1 MHVITAQETKIRTTE
16 RTIKTGGTVIRHVSG
31 FTASAAKKTRNAVK
45 NFDVQFN
52 GRHDEDDGNNN
63 TSEEKMPEL
72 QNVLAEESRALYST
86 MSRRQK
92 KRYNKMYQKE
102 LSKKQW
108 SSNIIKRNRDFRGR
122 KTEKEN
128 ILTANSKEIASKF
141 VSATANTMANKTVQT
156 AAGTAVKSAGTAV
169 KSAGTAVR
177 TTAGT
182 LSGTATFGVTAA
194 VTAAV
199 DTAKNA
205 AQAAVKVSEKMQQQ
219 TAQIQAEQTQQAKHE
234 TVAAA
239 SDYSVSRTGENNN
252 LIMLLMAAVICLT
265 VILTSLTVTM
275 QAAVDASGG
284 QGDNNGTV
292 CTQIVEA
299 AQNELNDADK
309 TVGGYRYKNW
319 YGMDANWCAMFVS
332 YCADKCGFIEKG
344 IMPKTASVA
353 ASKQWYI
360 NNNLYHDA
368 ASGYVP
374 KAGDIII
381 FGNGMSHTG
390 IVTGYNPETKKLT
403 TIEGNSGRS
412 STTPYHKGSHV
423 KEHTYSITYSKIA
436 GYGTPQYPQDDT
448 AADAAGQE
456 NN

>member
-1 MHVITAQETKIRTTE
+1 MRVITAQESKIRTTE

-31 FTASAAKKTRNAVK
+31 FTASAAKKTGNAVK

-52 GRHDEDDGNNN
+52 GGYDEENRNNN
-63 TSEEKMPEL
+63 ASEEKMPEL
-72 QNVLAEESRALYST
+72 QSVLAEESRALYGT
-86 MSRRQK
+86 LSRRQK
-92 KRYNKMYQKE
+92 KRYNRLYQKE

-108 SSNIIKRNRDFRGR
+108 SSDIIKRNRNLRGN

-128 ILTANSKEIASKF
+128 ILTVKSK
-141 VSATANTMANKTVQT
+141 TMVNKNVQT
-156 AAGTAVKSAGTAV
+156 AAGTAA

-177 TTAGT
+177 TTSGALT
-182 LSGTATFGVTAA
+182 GTATFGVTAA

-205 AQAAVKVSEKMQQQ
+205 AQAAVKISQKMQQQ
-219 TAQIQAEQTQQAKHE
+219 TAQTQAEQTQQAKHE
-234 TVAAA
+234 TAAA
-239 SDYSVSRTGENNN
+239 VSDYSVSQAGENNN
-252 LIMLLMAAVICLT
+252 LILILVAAIICIT
-265 VILTSLTVTM
+265 VMLTSLTVIM

>member
-1 MHVITAQETKIRTTE
+1 MRVITAQESKIRTTE

-31 FTASAAKKTRNAVK
+31 FTASAAKKTGNAVK

-52 GRHDEDDGNNN
+52 GGYDEENRNNN
-63 TSEEKMPEL
+63 ASEEKMPEL
-72 QNVLAEESRALYST
+72 QSVLAEESRALYGT
-86 MSRRQK
+86 LSRRQK

-108 SSNIIKRNRDFRGR
+108 SSDIIKRNRNLRGN

-128 ILTANSKEIASKF
+128 ILTVKSK
-141 VSATANTMANKTVQT
+141 TMVNKNVQT
-156 AAGTAVKSAGTAV
+156 AAGTAA

-177 TTAGT
+177 TTSGALT
-182 LSGTATFGVTAA
+182 GTATFGVTAA

-199 DTAKNA
+199 DAAKNA
-205 AQAAVKVSEKMQQQ
+205 AQAAVKVSQKMQQQ
-219 TAQIQAEQTQQAKHE
+219 TVQTQQAKHE
-234 TVAAA
+234 TAAA
-239 SDYSVSRTGENNN
+239 VSDYSVSQAGENNN
-252 LIMLLMAAVICLT
+252 LIMLLVAAIICIT
-265 VILTSLTVTM
+265 VMLTSLTVTM

>member
-1 MHVITAQETKIRTTE
+1 MRVITAQESKIRTTE
-16 RTIKTGGTVIRHVSG
+16 RAIKTGGTVIRHVSG
-31 FTASAAKKTRNAVK
+31 FTASAAKKTGNAVK

-52 GRHDEDDGNNN
+52 GGYDEDNGNNN
-63 TSEEKMPEL
+63 ASEEKMPEL
-72 QNVLAEESRALYST
+72 QSVLAEESRALYGT
-86 MSRRQK
+86 LSRRQK
-92 KRYNKMYQKE
+92 KRYNRLYQKE

-108 SSNIIKRNRDFRGR
+108 SSDIIKRNRNLRGN

-128 ILTANSKEIASKF
+128 ILTVKSK
-141 VSATANTMANKTVQT
+141 TMVNKNVQT
-156 AAGTAVKSAGTAV
+156 AAGTAA

-177 TTAGT
+177 TTSGALT
-182 LSGTATFGVTAA
+182 GTATFG

-205 AQAAVKVSEKMQQQ
+205 AQAAVKVSQKMQQQ
-219 TAQIQAEQTQQAKHE
+219 TAQTQAEQTQQAKHE
-234 TVAAA
+234 TAAA
-239 SDYSVSRTGENNN
+239 VSDYSVSQAGENNN
-252 LIMLLMAAVICLT
+252 LIMLLMAAIICIT
-265 VILTSLTVTM
+265 VMLTSLTVTM

-448 AADAAGQE
+448 AADGTGK
-456 NN
+456 

>member
-1 MHVITAQETKIRTTE
+1 MRVITAQESKIRTTE
-16 RTIKTGGTVIRHVSG
+16 RAIKTGGTVIRHVSG
-31 FTASAAKKTRNAVK
+31 FTASAAKKTGNAVK

-52 GRHDEDDGNNN
+52 GGYDEENRNNN
-63 TSEEKMPEL
+63 ASEEKMPEL
-72 QNVLAEESRALYST
+72 QSVLAEESRALYGT
-86 MSRRQK
+86 LSRRQK
-92 KRYNKMYQKE
+92 KRYNRLYQKE

-108 SSNIIKRNRDFRGR
+108 SSDIIKRNRNLRGN

-128 ILTANSKEIASKF
+128 ILTVKSK
-141 VSATANTMANKTVQT
+141 TMVNKNVQT
-156 AAGTAVKSAGTAV
+156 AAGTAA

-177 TTAGT
+177 TTSGALT
-182 LSGTATFGVTAA
+182 GTATFGVTAA

-205 AQAAVKVSEKMQQQ
+205 AQAAVKVSQKMQQQ
-219 TAQIQAEQTQQAKHE
+219 TAQTQAEQTQQAKHE
-234 TVAAA
+234 TAAA
-239 SDYSVSRTGENNN
+239 VSDYSVSQAGENNN
-252 LIMLLMAAVICLT
+252 LIMLLMAAIICIT
-265 VILTSLTVTM
+265 VMLTSLTVIM

>member
-1 MHVITAQETKIRTTE
+1 MRVITAQESKIRTTE

-31 FTASAAKKTRNAVK
+31 FTASAAKKTGNAVK

-52 GRHDEDDGNNN
+52 GGYD
-63 TSEEKMPEL
+63 EEKMPEL
-72 QNVLAEESRALYST
+72 QSVLAEESRALYGT
-86 MSRRQK
+86 LSRRQK

-108 SSNIIKRNRDFRGR
+108 SSDIIKRNRNLRGN

-128 ILTANSKEIASKF
+128 ILTVKSK
-141 VSATANTMANKTVQT
+141 TMVNKNVQT
-156 AAGTAVKSAGTAV
+156 AAGTAA

-177 TTAGT
+177 TTSGALT
-182 LSGTATFGVTAA
+182 GTATFGVTAA

-205 AQAAVKVSEKMQQQ
+205 AQAAVKVSQKMQQQ
-219 TAQIQAEQTQQAKHE
+219 TAQTQAEQTQQAKHE
-234 TVAAA
+234 TAAA
-239 SDYSVSRTGENNN
+239 VSDYSVSQAGENNN
-252 LIMLLMAAVICLT
+252 LIMLLMAAIICIT
-265 VILTSLTVTM
+265 VMLTSLTVTM
-275 QAAVDASGG
+275 QAVVDASGG

>member
-1 MHVITAQETKIRTTE
+1 MRVITAQESKIRTTE

-31 FTASAAKKTRNAVK
+31 FTASAAKKTGNAVK

-52 GRHDEDDGNNN
+52 GGYDEENRNNN
-63 TSEEKMPEL
+63 ASEEKMPEL
-72 QNVLAEESRALYST
+72 QSVLAEESRALYGT
-86 MSRRQK
+86 LSRRQK

-108 SSNIIKRNRDFRGR
+108 SSDIIKRNRNLRGN

-128 ILTANSKEIASKF
+128 ILTVKSK
-141 VSATANTMANKTVQT
+141 TMVNKNVQT
-156 AAGTAVKSAGTAV
+156 AAGTAA

-177 TTAGT
+177 TTSGALT
-182 LSGTATFGVTAA
+182 GTATFG

-205 AQAAVKVSEKMQQQ
+205 AQAAVKVSQKMQQQ
-219 TAQIQAEQTQQAKHE
+219 TAQTQAEQTQQAKHE
-234 TVAAA
+234 TAAA
-239 SDYSVSRTGENNN
+239 VSDYSVSQAGENNN
-252 LIMLLMAAVICLT
+252 LIMLLMAAIICIT
-265 VILTSLTVTM
+265 VMLTSLTVIM

-412 STTPYHKGSHV
+412 STTHYHKGSHV

>member
-1 MHVITAQETKIRTTE
+1 MRVITAQESKIRTTE

-31 FTASAAKKTRNAVK
+31 FTASAAKKTGNAVK

-52 GRHDEDDGNNN
+52 GGYDEENRNNN
-63 TSEEKMPEL
+63 ASEEKMPEL
-72 QNVLAEESRALYST
+72 QSVLAEESRALYGT
-86 MSRRQK
+86 LSRRQK

-108 SSNIIKRNRDFRGR
+108 SSDIIKRNRNLRGN

-128 ILTANSKEIASKF
+128 ILTVNSKSM
-141 VSATANTMANKTVQT
+141 VNKNVQT
-156 AAGTAVKSAGTAV
+156 AAGTAA

-177 TTAGT
+177 TTSGALT
-182 LSGTATFGVTAA
+182 GTATFGVTAA
-194 VTAAV
+194 VDA
-199 DTAKNA
+199 AKNA
-205 AQAAVKVSEKMQQQ
+205 AQAAVKVSQKMQQQ
-219 TAQIQAEQTQQAKHE
+219 TVQTQAEQTQQAKHE
-234 TVAAA
+234 TAAA
-239 SDYSVSRTGENNN
+239 VSDYSVSQAGENNN
-252 LIMLLMAAVICLT
+252 LIMLLMAAIICIT
-265 VILTSLTVTM
+265 VMLTSLTVIM

-448 AADAAGQE
+448 DAAGQE

>member
-1 MHVITAQETKIRTTE
+1 MRVITAQESKIRTTE

-31 FTASAAKKTRNAVK
+31 FTASAAKKTGNAVK

-52 GRHDEDDGNNN
+52 GGYDEENRNNN
-63 TSEEKMPEL
+63 ASEEKMPEL
-72 QNVLAEESRALYST
+72 QSVLAEESRALYST
-86 MSRRQK
+86 LSRRQK

-108 SSNIIKRNRDFRGR
+108 SSDIIKRNRNLRGN

-128 ILTANSKEIASKF
+128 IWTVKSK
-141 VSATANTMANKTVQT
+141 TMVNKNVQT
-156 AAGTAVKSAGTAV
+156 AAGTAA

-177 TTAGT
+177 TTSGALT
-182 LSGTATFGVTAA
+182 GTATFGVTAA

-205 AQAAVKVSEKMQQQ
+205 AQAAVKVSQKMQQQ
-219 TAQIQAEQTQQAKHE
+219 TAQTQAEQTQQAKHE
-234 TVAAA
+234 TAAA
-239 SDYSVSRTGENNN
+239 VSDYSVSQAGENNN
-252 LIMLLMAAVICLT
+252 LIMLLMAAIICIT
-265 VILTSLTVTM
+265 VMLTSLTVIM
-275 QAAVDASGG
+275 QVAVDASGG

>member
-1 MHVITAQETKIRTTE
+1 MRVITAQESKIRTTE

-52 GRHDEDDGNNN
+52 GGYDEENRNNN
-63 TSEEKMPEL
+63 ASEEKMPEL
-72 QNVLAEESRALYST
+72 QSVLAEESRALYGT
-86 MSRRQK
+86 LSRRQK

-108 SSNIIKRNRDFRGR
+108 SSDIIKRNRNLRGN

-128 ILTANSKEIASKF
+128 ILTVKSK
-141 VSATANTMANKTVQT
+141 TMVNKNVQT
-156 AAGTAVKSAGTAV
+156 AAGTAA

-177 TTAGT
+177 TTSGALT
-182 LSGTATFGVTAA
+182 GTATFGVTAA

-205 AQAAVKVSEKMQQQ
+205 AQAAVKVSQKMQQQ
-219 TAQIQAEQTQQAKHE
+219 TAQTQAEQTQQAKHE
-234 TVAAA
+234 TAAA
-239 SDYSVSRTGENNN
+239 VSDYSVSQAGENNN
-252 LIMLLMAAVICLT
+252 LIMLLMAAIICIT
-265 VILTSLTVTM
+265 VMLTSLTVIM

>member
-1 MHVITAQETKIRTTE
+1 MRVITAQESKIRTTE

-31 FTASAAKKTRNAVK
+31 FTASAAKKTGNAVK

-52 GRHDEDDGNNN
+52 GGYDEENRNNN
-63 TSEEKMPEL
+63 ASEEKMPEL
-72 QNVLAEESRALYST
+72 QSVLAEESRALYGT
-86 MSRRQK
+86 LSRRQK

-108 SSNIIKRNRDFRGR
+108 SSDIIKRNRNLRGN

-128 ILTANSKEIASKF
+128 ILTVKSK
-141 VSATANTMANKTVQT
+141 TMENKNVQT
-156 AAGTAVKSAGTAV
+156 AAGTAA

-177 TTAGT
+177 TTSGALT
-182 LSGTATFGVTAA
+182 GTATFGVTAA

-205 AQAAVKVSEKMQQQ
+205 AQAAVKVSQKMQQQ
-219 TAQIQAEQTQQAKHE
+219 TVQTQAEQTQQAKHE
-234 TVAAA
+234 TAAA
-239 SDYSVSRTGENNN
+239 VSDYSVSQAGENNN
-252 LIMLLMAAVICLT
+252 LIMLLMAAIICIT
-265 VILTSLTVTM
+265 VMLTSLTVTM

-423 KEHTYSITYSKIA
+423 KEHTYSITYSKIV

>member
-1 MHVITAQETKIRTTE
+1 MRVITAQESKIRTTE

-31 FTASAAKKTRNAVK
+31 FTASAAKKTGNAVK

-52 GRHDEDDGNNN
+52 GGYDEENRNNN
-63 TSEEKMPEL
+63 ASEEKMPEL
-72 QNVLAEESRALYST
+72 QSVLAEESRALYGT
-86 MSRRQK
+86 LSRRQK

-108 SSNIIKRNRDFRGR
+108 SSDIIKRNRNLRGN

-128 ILTANSKEIASKF
+128 ILTVKSK
-141 VSATANTMANKTVQT
+141 TMVNKNVQT
-156 AAGTAVKSAGTAV
+156 AAGTAA

-177 TTAGT
+177 TTSGALT
-182 LSGTATFGVTAA
+182 GTATFGVTAA

-205 AQAAVKVSEKMQQQ
+205 AQAAVMVSQKMQQQ
-219 TAQIQAEQTQQAKHE
+219 TAETQAEQTQQANHE
-234 TVAAA
+234 TAAA
-239 SDYSVSRTGENNN
+239 VSDYSVSQAGENNN
-252 LIMLLMAAVICLT
+252 LIMLLMAAIICIT
-265 VILTSLTVTM
+265 VMLTSLTVIM

>member
-1 MHVITAQETKIRTTE
+1 MRVITAQESKIRTTE

-31 FTASAAKKTRNAVK
+31 FTASAAKKTGNAVK

-52 GRHDEDDGNNN
+52 GGYDEENRNNN
-63 TSEEKMPEL
+63 ASEEKMPEL
-72 QNVLAEESRALYST
+72 QSVLAEESRALYGT
-86 MSRRQK
+86 LSRRQK

-108 SSNIIKRNRDFRGR
+108 SSDIIKRNRNLRGN

-128 ILTANSKEIASKF
+128 ILTVKSK
-141 VSATANTMANKTVQT
+141 TMVNKNVQT
-156 AAGTAVKSAGTAV
+156 AAGTAA

-177 TTAGT
+177 TTSGALT
-182 LSGTATFGVTAA
+182 GTATFGVTAA

-205 AQAAVKVSEKMQQQ
+205 AQAAVKVSQKMQQQ
-219 TAQIQAEQTQQAKHE
+219 TVQTQAEQTQQAKHE
-234 TVAAA
+234 TAAA
-239 SDYSVSRTGENNN
+239 VSDYSVSQAGENNN
-252 LIMLLMAAVICLT
+252 LIMLLVAAIICIT
-265 VILTSLTVTM
+265 VMLTSLTVTM
-275 QAAVDASGG
+275 QAAVDVSGG

>member
-31 FTASAAKKTRNAVK
+31 FTASAAKKTGNAVK

-52 GRHDEDDGNNN
+52 GGYDEENRNNN
-63 TSEEKMPEL
+63 ASEEKMPEL
-72 QNVLAEESRALYST
+72 QSVLAEESRALYGT
-86 MSRRQK
+86 LSRRQK

-108 SSNIIKRNRDFRGR
+108 SSDIIKRNRNLRGN

-128 ILTANSKEIASKF
+128 ILPVKSK
-141 VSATANTMANKTVQT
+141 TMVNKNVQT
-156 AAGTAVKSAGTAV
+156 AAGTAA

-177 TTAGT
+177 TTSGALT
-182 LSGTATFGVTAA
+182 GTATFGVTAA

-205 AQAAVKVSEKMQQQ
+205 AQAAVKVSQKMQQQ
-219 TAQIQAEQTQQAKHE
+219 TAQTQAEQTQQAKHE
-234 TVAAA
+234 TAAA
-239 SDYSVSRTGENNN
+239 VSDYSVSQAGENNN
-252 LIMLLMAAVICLT
+252 LIMLLMAAIICIT
-265 VILTSLTVTM
+265 VMLTSLTVIM

>member
-1 MHVITAQETKIRTTE
+1 MRVITAQESKIRTTE

-31 FTASAAKKTRNAVK
+31 FTASAAKKTGNAVK

-52 GRHDEDDGNNN
+52 GGYDEENRNNN
-63 TSEEKMPEL
+63 ASEEKMPEL
-72 QNVLAEESRALYST
+72 QSVLAEESRALYGT
-86 MSRRQK
+86 LSRRQK

-108 SSNIIKRNRDFRGR
+108 SSDIIKRNRNLRGN

-128 ILTANSKEIASKF
+128 ILTVKSK
-141 VSATANTMANKTVQT
+141 TMVNKNVQT
-156 AAGTAVKSAGTAV
+156 AAGTAA

-177 TTAGT
+177 TTSGALT
-182 LSGTATFGVTAA
+182 GTATFGVTAA

-205 AQAAVKVSEKMQQQ
+205 AQAAVKVSQKMQQQ
-219 TAQIQAEQTQQAKHE
+219 TAQTQAEQTQQAKHE
-234 TVAAA
+234 TAAA
-239 SDYSVSRTGENNN
+239 VSDYSVSQAGENNN
-252 LIMLLMAAVICLT
+252 LIMLLMAAIICIT
-265 VILTSLTVTM
+265 VMLTSLTVIM

-360 NNNLYHDA
+360 DNNLYHDA

>member
-1 MHVITAQETKIRTTE
+1 MRVITAQESKIRTTE

-31 FTASAAKKTRNAVK
+31 FTASAAKKTGNAVK

-52 GRHDEDDGNNN
+52 GGYDEENRNNN
-63 TSEEKMPEL
+63 ASEEKMPEL
-72 QNVLAEESRALYST
+72 QSVLAEESRALYGT
-86 MSRRQK
+86 LSRRQK
-92 KRYNKMYQKE
+92 KRYNRLYQKE

-108 SSNIIKRNRDFRGR
+108 SSDIIKRNRNLRGN

-128 ILTANSKEIASKF
+128 ILTVKSK
-141 VSATANTMANKTVQT
+141 TMVNKNVQT
-156 AAGTAVKSAGTAV
+156 AAGTAA

-177 TTAGT
+177 TTSGALT
-182 LSGTATFGVTAA
+182 GTATFGVTAA

-205 AQAAVKVSEKMQQQ
+205 AQAAVKVSQKMQQQ
-219 TAQIQAEQTQQAKHE
+219 TAQTQAEQTQQAKHE
-234 TVAAA
+234 TAAA
-239 SDYSVSRTGENNN
+239 VSDYSVSQAGENNN
-252 LIMLLMAAVICLT
+252 SIMLLVAAIICIT
-265 VILTSLTVTM
+265 VMLTSLTVTM

-448 AADAAGQE
+448 AYR
-456 NN
+456 NPVRWIF

>member
-1 MHVITAQETKIRTTE
+1 MRVITAQESKIRTTE

-31 FTASAAKKTRNAVK
+31 FTASAAKKTGNAVK

-52 GRHDEDDGNNN
+52 GGYDEENRNNN
-63 TSEEKMPEL
+63 ASEEKMPEL
-72 QNVLAEESRALYST
+72 QSVLAEESRALYGT
-86 MSRRQK
+86 LSRRQK
-92 KRYNKMYQKE
+92 KRYNRLYQKE

-108 SSNIIKRNRDFRGR
+108 SSDIIKRNRNLRGN

-128 ILTANSKEIASKF
+128 ILTVKSK
-141 VSATANTMANKTVQT
+141 TMVNKNVQT
-156 AAGTAVKSAGTAV
+156 AAGTAA

-177 TTAGT
+177 TTSGALT
-182 LSGTATFGVTAA
+182 GTATFGVTAA

-205 AQAAVKVSEKMQQQ
+205 AQAAVKVSQKMQQQ
-219 TAQIQAEQTQQAKHE
+219 TAQTQAEQTQQAKHE
-234 TVAAA
+234 TAAA
-239 SDYSVSRTGENNN
+239 VSDYSVSQAGENNN
-252 LIMLLMAAVICLT
+252 LIMLLMAAIICIT
-265 VILTSLTVTM
+265 VMLTSLTVTM
-275 QAAVDASGG
+275 QAVVDASGG

-448 AADAAGQE
+448 ADTAAGQE

>member
-1 MHVITAQETKIRTTE
+1 MRVITAQESKIRTTE

-31 FTASAAKKTRNAVK
+31 FTASAAKKTGNAVK

-52 GRHDEDDGNNN
+52 GGYDEENRNNN
-63 TSEEKMPEL
+63 ASEEKMPEL
-72 QNVLAEESRALYST
+72 QSVLAEESRALYGT
-86 MSRRQK
+86 LSRRQK

-108 SSNIIKRNRDFRGR
+108 SSDIIKRNRNLRGN

-128 ILTANSKEIASKF
+128 ILTVKSK
-141 VSATANTMANKTVQT
+141 TMVNKNVQT
-156 AAGTAVKSAGTAV
+156 AAGTAA

-177 TTAGT
+177 TTSGALT
-182 LSGTATFGVTAA
+182 GTATFGVTAA

-205 AQAAVKVSEKMQQQ
+205 AQAAVKVSQKMQQQ
-219 TAQIQAEQTQQAKHE
+219 TAQTQAE
-234 TVAAA
+234 
-239 SDYSVSRTGENNN
+239 
-252 LIMLLMAAVICLT
+252 
-265 VILTSLTVTM
+265 
-275 QAAVDASGG
+275 
-284 QGDNNGTV
+284 
-292 CTQIVEA
+292 
-299 AQNELNDADK
+299 QNELNDADK

>member
-1 MHVITAQETKIRTTE
+1 MRVITAQESKIRTTE

-31 FTASAAKKTRNAVK
+31 FTASAAKKTGNAVK

-52 GRHDEDDGNNN
+52 GGYDEENRNNN
-63 TSEEKMPEL
+63 ASEEKMPEL
-72 QNVLAEESRALYST
+72 QSVLAEESRALYGT
-86 MSRRQK
+86 LSRRQK

-108 SSNIIKRNRDFRGR
+108 SSDIIKRNRNLRGN
-122 KTEKEN
+122 KTEKV
-128 ILTANSKEIASKF
+128 LTVKSK
-141 VSATANTMANKTVQT
+141 TMVNKNVQT
-156 AAGTAVKSAGTAV
+156 AAGTAA

-177 TTAGT
+177 TTSGALT
-182 LSGTATFGVTAA
+182 GTATFGVTAA

-205 AQAAVKVSEKMQQQ
+205 AQAAVKVSQKMQQQ
-219 TAQIQAEQTQQAKHE
+219 TAQTQAEQTQQAKHE
-234 TVAAA
+234 TAAA
-239 SDYSVSRTGENNN
+239 VSDYSVSQAGENNN
-252 LIMLLMAAVICLT
+252 LIMLLMAAIICIT
-265 VILTSLTVTM
+265 VMLTSLTVIM

>member
-1 MHVITAQETKIRTTE
+1 MRVITAQESKIRTTE

-31 FTASAAKKTRNAVK
+31 FTASAAKKTGNAVK

-52 GRHDEDDGNNN
+52 GGYDEENRNNN
-63 TSEEKMPEL
+63 ASEEKMPEL
-72 QNVLAEESRALYST
+72 QSVLAEESRALYGT
-86 MSRRQK
+86 LSRRQK

-108 SSNIIKRNRDFRGR
+108 SSDIIKRNRNLRGN

-128 ILTANSKEIASKF
+128 ILTVKSK
-141 VSATANTMANKTVQT
+141 TMVNKNVQT
-156 AAGTAVKSAGTAV
+156 AAGTAA

-177 TTAGT
+177 TTSGALT
-182 LSGTATFGVTAA
+182 GTATFGVTAA

-205 AQAAVKVSEKMQQQ
+205 AQAAVKVSQKMQQQ
-219 TAQIQAEQTQQAKHE
+219 TAQTQAEQTQQAKHE
-234 TVAAA
+234 TAAA
-239 SDYSVSRTGENNN
+239 VSDYSVSQAGENNN
-252 LIMLLMAAVICLT
+252 LIMLLMAAIICIT
-265 VILTSLTVTM
+265 DMLTSLTVIM

-448 AADAAGQE
+448 AADAAGQD

>member
-1 MHVITAQETKIRTTE
+1 MRVITAQESKIRTTE

-31 FTASAAKKTRNAVK
+31 FTASAAKKTGNAVK

-52 GRHDEDDGNNN
+52 GGYDEENRNNN
-63 TSEEKMPEL
+63 ASEEKMPEL
-72 QNVLAEESRALYST
+72 QSVLAEESRALYGT
-86 MSRRQK
+86 LSRRQK

-108 SSNIIKRNRDFRGR
+108 SSDIIKRNRNLRGN

-128 ILTANSKEIASKF
+128 ILTVKSK
-141 VSATANTMANKTVQT
+141 TMVNKTVQT
-156 AAGTAVKSAGTAV
+156 AAGTAA

-177 TTAGT
+177 TTSGALT
-182 LSGTATFGVTAA
+182 GTATFGVTAA

-205 AQAAVKVSEKMQQQ
+205 AQAAVKVSQKMQQQ
-219 TAQIQAEQTQQAKHE
+219 TAQTQAKQTQQAKHE
-234 TVAAA
+234 TAAA
-239 SDYSVSRTGENNN
+239 VSDYSVSQAGENNN

-265 VILTSLTVTM
+265 VILTSLIVTM

-299 AQNELNDADK
+299 AQNELSDADK

-448 AADAAGQE
+448 AAGAAGQE

>member
-52 GRHDEDDGNNN
+52 GGYDEENRNNN
-63 TSEEKMPEL
+63 ASEEKMPEL
-72 QNVLAEESRALYST
+72 QSVLAEESRALYGT
-86 MSRRQK
+86 LSRRQK
-92 KRYNKMYQKE
+92 KRYNRLYQKE

-108 SSNIIKRNRDFRGR
+108 SSDIIKRNRNLRGN

-128 ILTANSKEIASKF
+128 IWTVKSK
-141 VSATANTMANKTVQT
+141 TMVNKNVQT
-156 AAGTAVKSAGTAV
+156 AAGTAA

-177 TTAGT
+177 TTSGALT
-182 LSGTATFGVTAA
+182 GTATFGVTAA

-205 AQAAVKVSEKMQQQ
+205 AQAAVKVSQKMQQQ
-219 TAQIQAEQTQQAKHE
+219 TAQTQAEQTQQAKHE
-234 TVAAA
+234 TAAA
-239 SDYSVSRTGENNN
+239 VSDYSVSQAGENNN
-252 LIMLLMAAVICLT
+252 LIMLLMAAIICIT
-265 VILTSLTVTM
+265 VMLTSLTVTM
-275 QAAVDASGG
+275 QAVVDASGG

-448 AADAAGQE
+448 AAGPAGQE

>member
-1 MHVITAQETKIRTTE
+1 MRVITAQESKIRTTE

-31 FTASAAKKTRNAVK
+31 FTASAAKKTGNAVK

-52 GRHDEDDGNNN
+52 GGYDEENRNNN
-63 TSEEKMPEL
+63 ASEEKMPEL
-72 QNVLAEESRALYST
+72 QSVLAEESRALYGT
-86 MSRRQK
+86 LSRRQK

-108 SSNIIKRNRDFRGR
+108 SSDIIKRNRNLRGN

-128 ILTANSKEIASKF
+128 ILTVKSK
-141 VSATANTMANKTVQT
+141 TMVNKNVQT
-156 AAGTAVKSAGTAV
+156 AAGTAA

-177 TTAGT
+177 TTSGAST
-182 LSGTATFGVTAA
+182 GTATFGVTAA

-205 AQAAVKVSEKMQQQ
+205 AQAAVKVSQKMQQQ
-219 TAQIQAEQTQQAKHE
+219 TAQTQAEQTQQAKHE
-234 TVAAA
+234 TAAA
-239 SDYSVSRTGENNN
+239 VSDYSVSQAGENNN
-252 LIMLLMAAVICLT
+252 LIMLLMAAIICIT
-265 VILTSLTVTM
+265 VMLTSLTVIM

>member
-1 MHVITAQETKIRTTE
+1 MRVITAQESKIRTTE

-31 FTASAAKKTRNAVK
+31 FTASAAKKTGNAVK

-52 GRHDEDDGNNN
+52 GGYDEENRNNN
-63 TSEEKMPEL
+63 ASEEKMPEL
-72 QNVLAEESRALYST
+72 QSVLAEESRALYGT
-86 MSRRQK
+86 LSRRQK

-108 SSNIIKRNRDFRGR
+108 SSDIIKRNRNLRGN

-128 ILTANSKEIASKF
+128 ILTVNSK
-141 VSATANTMANKTVQT
+141 TMVNKNVQT
-156 AAGTAVKSAGTAV
+156 AAGTAA

-177 TTAGT
+177 TTSGALT
-182 LSGTATFGVTAA
+182 GTATFG

-205 AQAAVKVSEKMQQQ
+205 AQAAVKVSQKMQQQ
-219 TAQIQAEQTQQAKHE
+219 TAQTQAEQTQQAKHE
-234 TVAAA
+234 TAAA
-239 SDYSVSRTGENNN
+239 VSDYSVSQAGENNN
-252 LIMLLMAAVICLT
+252 LIMLLMAAIICIT
-265 VILTSLTVTM
+265 VMLTSLTVTM

>member
-1 MHVITAQETKIRTTE
+1 MRVITAQESKIRTTE

-31 FTASAAKKTRNAVK
+31 FTASAAKKTGNAVK

-52 GRHDEDDGNNN
+52 GGYDEENRNNN
-63 TSEEKMPEL
+63 ASEEKMPEL
-72 QNVLAEESRALYST
+72 QSVLAEESRALYGT
-86 MSRRQK
+86 LSRRQK

-108 SSNIIKRNRDFRGR
+108 SSDIIKRNRNLRGN

-128 ILTANSKEIASKF
+128 ILTVKSK
-141 VSATANTMANKTVQT
+141 TMVNKNVQT
-156 AAGTAVKSAGTAV
+156 AAVTAA

-177 TTAGT
+177 TTSGALT
-182 LSGTATFGVTAA
+182 GTATFGVTAA

-205 AQAAVKVSEKMQQQ
+205 AQAAVKVSQKMQQQ
-219 TAQIQAEQTQQAKHE
+219 TAQTQAEQTQQAKHE
-234 TVAAA
+234 TAAA
-239 SDYSVSRTGENNN
+239 VSDYSVSQAGENNN
-252 LIMLLMAAVICLT
+252 LIMLLMAAIICIT
-265 VILTSLTVTM
+265 VMLTSLTVIM

>member
-1 MHVITAQETKIRTTE
+1 MRVITAQESKIRTTE

-31 FTASAAKKTRNAVK
+31 FTASAAKKTGNAVK

-52 GRHDEDDGNNN
+52 GGYDEENRNNN
-63 TSEEKMPEL
+63 ASEEKMPEL
-72 QNVLAEESRALYST
+72 QSVLAEESRALYGT
-86 MSRRQK
+86 LSRRQK
-92 KRYNKMYQKE
+92 KRYNRLYQKE

-108 SSNIIKRNRDFRGR
+108 SSDIIKRNRNLRGN

-128 ILTANSKEIASKF
+128 IWTVKSK
-141 VSATANTMANKTVQT
+141 TMVNKNVQT
-156 AAGTAVKSAGTAV
+156 AAGTAA

-177 TTAGT
+177 TTSGALT
-182 LSGTATFGVTAA
+182 GTATFGVTAA

-205 AQAAVKVSEKMQQQ
+205 AQAAVKVSQKMQQQ
-219 TAQIQAEQTQQAKHE
+219 TAQTQAEQTQQAKHE
-234 TVAAA
+234 TAAA
-239 SDYSVSRTGENNN
+239 VSDYSVSQAGENNN
-252 LIMLLMAAVICLT
+252 LIMLLMAAIICIT
-265 VILTSLTVTM
+265 VMLTSLTVTM
-275 QAAVDASGG
+275 QAVVDASGG

-448 AADAAGQE
+448 AYRNPARWIF
-456 NN
+456 

>member
-1 MHVITAQETKIRTTE
+1 MRVITAQESKIRTTE
-16 RTIKTGGTVIRHVSG
+16 RAIKTGGTVIRHVSG
-31 FTASAAKKTRNAVK
+31 FTASAAKKTGNAVK

-52 GRHDEDDGNNN
+52 GRHDEDNGNNN
-63 TSEEKMPEL
+63 CSEEKMPEI
-72 QNVLAEESRALYST
+72 QNVLAEESRALYGT
-86 MSRRQK
+86 LSRRQK
-92 KRYNKMYQKE
+92 KRYNRLYQKE

-108 SSNIIKRNRDFRGR
+108 SSDIIKRNRNLRGN

-128 ILTANSKEIASKF
+128 ILTVKSK
-141 VSATANTMANKTVQT
+141 TMVNKNVQT
-156 AAGTAVKSAGTAV
+156 AAGTAA

-177 TTAGT
+177 TTSGALT
-182 LSGTATFGVTAA
+182 GTATFGVTAA

-205 AQAAVKVSEKMQQQ
+205 AQAAVKVSQKMQQQ
-219 TAQIQAEQTQQAKHE
+219 TAQTQAEQTQQAKHE
-234 TVAAA
+234 TAAA
-239 SDYSVSRTGENNN
+239 VSDYSVSQAGENNN
-252 LIMLLMAAVICLT
+252 LIMLLMAAIICIT
-265 VILTSLTVTM
+265 VMLTSLTVIM

>member
-52 GRHDEDDGNNN
+52 GRYDEEDRNNN
-63 TSEEKMPEL
+63 ASQEKMPEL
-72 QNVLAEESRALYST
+72 QNVMAEESRALYST
-86 MSRRQK
+86 LSRRQK
-92 KRYNKMYQKE
+92 KRYNRMYQKE

-108 SSNIIKRNRDFRGR
+108 SSNIIKRNRNLRGH

-128 ILTANSKEIASKF
+128 ILTVKSK
-141 VSATANTMANKTVQT
+141 TMVNKNVQT
-156 AAGTAVKSAGTAV
+156 AAGTAA

-177 TTAGT
+177 TTSGALT
-182 LSGTATFGVTAA
+182 GTATFGVTAA

-205 AQAAVKVSEKMQQQ
+205 AQAAVKVSQKMQQQ
-219 TAQIQAEQTQQAKHE
+219 TAQTQAEQTQQAKHE
-234 TVAAA
+234 TAAA
-239 SDYSVSRTGENNN
+239 VSDYSVSQAGENNN
-252 LIMLLMAAVICLT
+252 LILILVAAIICIT
-265 VILTSLTVTM
+265 VMLTSLTVTM

-412 STTPYHKGSHV
+412 STTPYHKGSQV

-448 AADAAGQE
+448 AAGAAGQE

>member
-1 MHVITAQETKIRTTE
+1 MRVITAQESKIRTTE

-63 TSEEKMPEL
+63 ASEEKMPEL
-72 QNVLAEESRALYST
+72 QNVMAEESRALYGT
-86 MSRRQK
+86 LSRRQK
-92 KRYNKMYQKE
+92 KRYNRMYQKE

-108 SSNIIKRNRDFRGR
+108 SSNIIKRNRDLRGR
-122 KTEKEN
+122 KTEKE
-128 ILTANSKEIASKF
+128 TASKF

-169 KSAGTAVR
+169 R
-177 TTAGT
+177 TTAGA

-205 AQAAVKVSEKMQQQ
+205 AQAAVKVSQKMQQQ
-219 TAQIQAEQTQQAKHE
+219 TAQIQAEQTQHE
-234 TVAAA
+234 TAAA
-239 SDYSVSRTGENNN
+239 VSDFSVSQAGENNN

-423 KEHTYSITYSKIA
+423 KEHTYSITYPKIA

>member
-1 MHVITAQETKIRTTE
+1 MRVITAQESKIRTTE

-31 FTASAAKKTRNAVK
+31 FTASAAKKTGNAVK

-52 GRHDEDDGNNN
+52 GGYDEENRNNN
-63 TSEEKMPEL
+63 ASEEKMPEL
-72 QNVLAEESRALYST
+72 QSVLAEESRALYGT
-86 MSRRQK
+86 LSRRQK

-108 SSNIIKRNRDFRGR
+108 SSDIIKRNRNLRGN

-128 ILTANSKEIASKF
+128 ILTVKSK
-141 VSATANTMANKTVQT
+141 TMVNKNVQT
-156 AAGTAVKSAGTAV
+156 AAGTAA

-177 TTAGT
+177 TTSGALT
-182 LSGTATFGVTAA
+182 GTATFGVTAA

-205 AQAAVKVSEKMQQQ
+205 AQAAVKVSQKMQQQ
-219 TAQIQAEQTQQAKHE
+219 TAQTQAEQTQQAKHE
-234 TVAAA
+234 TAAA
-239 SDYSVSRTGENNN
+239 VSDYSVSQAGENNN
-252 LIMLLMAAVICLT
+252 SIMLLMAAIICIT
-265 VILTSLTVTM
+265 VMLTSLTVIM

-448 AADAAGQE
+448 AAGAAGQE

>member
-1 MHVITAQETKIRTTE
+1 MRVITAQESKIRTTE

-31 FTASAAKKTRNAVK
+31 FTASAAKKTGNAVK

-52 GRHDEDDGNNN
+52 GGYDEENRNNN
-63 TSEEKMPEL
+63 ASEEKMPEL
-72 QNVLAEESRALYST
+72 QSVLAEESRALYGT
-86 MSRRQK
+86 LSRRQK

-108 SSNIIKRNRDFRGR
+108 SSDIIKRNMNLRGN

-128 ILTANSKEIASKF
+128 ILTVKSK
-141 VSATANTMANKTVQT
+141 TMVNKNVQT
-156 AAGTAVKSAGTAV
+156 AAGTAA

-177 TTAGT
+177 TTSGALT
-182 LSGTATFGVTAA
+182 GTATFGVTAA

-199 DTAKNA
+199 DAAKNA
-205 AQAAVKVSEKMQQQ
+205 AQAAVKVSQKMQQQ
-219 TAQIQAEQTQQAKHE
+219 TVQTQAEQTQQAKHE
-234 TVAAA
+234 TAAA
-239 SDYSVSRTGENNN
+239 VSDYSVSQAGENNN
-252 LIMLLMAAVICLT
+252 SIMLLVAAIICIT
-265 VILTSLTVTM
+265 VMLTSLTVTM

>member
-1 MHVITAQETKIRTTE
+1 MRVITAQESKIRTTE

-31 FTASAAKKTRNAVK
+31 FTASAAKKTGNAVK

-52 GRHDEDDGNNN
+52 GGYDEENRNNN
-63 TSEEKMPEL
+63 ASEEKMPEF
-72 QNVLAEESRALYST
+72 QSVLAEESRALYGT
-86 MSRRQK
+86 LSRRQK
-92 KRYNKMYQKE
+92 KRYNRLYQKE

-108 SSNIIKRNRDFRGR
+108 SSDIIKRNRNLRGN

-128 ILTANSKEIASKF
+128 ILTVKSK
-141 VSATANTMANKTVQT
+141 TMVNKNVQT
-156 AAGTAVKSAGTAV
+156 AAGTAA

-177 TTAGT
+177 TTSGALT
-182 LSGTATFGVTAA
+182 GTATFGVTAA

-205 AQAAVKVSEKMQQQ
+205 AQAAVKVSQKMQQQ
-219 TAQIQAEQTQQAKHE
+219 TAQTQAEQTQQAKHE
-234 TVAAA
+234 TAAA
-239 SDYSVSRTGENNN
+239 VSDYSISQAGENNN
-252 LIMLLMAAVICLT
+252 LIMLLMAAIICIT
-265 VILTSLTVTM
+265 VMLTSLTVTM
-275 QAAVDASGG
+275 QAVVDASGG

-448 AADAAGQE
+448 AAGAAGQE

>member
-1 MHVITAQETKIRTTE
+1 MRVITAQESKIRTTE

-31 FTASAAKKTRNAVK
+31 FTASAAKKTGNAVK

-52 GRHDEDDGNNN
+52 GGYDEENRNNN
-63 TSEEKMPEL
+63 ASEEKMPEL
-72 QNVLAEESRALYST
+72 QSVLAEESRALYGT
-86 MSRRQK
+86 LSRRQK

-108 SSNIIKRNRDFRGR
+108 SSDIIKRNRNLRGN

-128 ILTANSKEIASKF
+128 ILTVKSK
-141 VSATANTMANKTVQT
+141 TMVNKNVQT
-156 AAGTAVKSAGTAV
+156 AAGTAA

-177 TTAGT
+177 TTSGALT
-182 LSGTATFGVTAA
+182 GTATFGVTAA

-205 AQAAVKVSEKMQQQ
+205 AQAAVKVSQKMQQQ
-219 TAQIQAEQTQQAKHE
+219 TAQTQAEQTQQAKHE
-234 TVAAA
+234 TAAA
-239 SDYSVSRTGENNN
+239 VSDYSDSQAGENNN
-252 LIMLLMAAVICLT
+252 LIMLLMAAIICIT
-265 VILTSLTVTM
+265 VMLTSLTVIM

>member
-1 MHVITAQETKIRTTE
+1 MRVITAQESKIRTTE

-31 FTASAAKKTRNAVK
+31 FTASAAKKTGNAVK

-52 GRHDEDDGNNN
+52 GGYDEENRNNN
-63 TSEEKMPEL
+63 ASEEKMPEL
-72 QNVLAEESRALYST
+72 QSVLAEESRALYGT
-86 MSRRQK
+86 LSRRQK

-108 SSNIIKRNRDFRGR
+108 SSDIIKRNRNLRGN

-128 ILTANSKEIASKF
+128 ILTVNSKSM
-141 VSATANTMANKTVQT
+141 VNKNVQT
-156 AAGTAVKSAGTAV
+156 AAGTAA

-177 TTAGT
+177 TTSLALT
-182 LSGTATFGVTAA
+182 GTATFGVTAA

-199 DTAKNA
+199 DAAKNA
-205 AQAAVKVSEKMQQQ
+205 AQAAVKVSQKMQQQ
-219 TAQIQAEQTQQAKHE
+219 TVQTQAEQTQQAKHE
-234 TVAAA
+234 TAAA
-239 SDYSVSRTGENNN
+239 VSDYSVSQAGENNN
-252 LIMLLMAAVICLT
+252 LIMLLVAAIICIT
-265 VILTSLTVTM
+265 VMLTSLTVTM

>member
-1 MHVITAQETKIRTTE
+1 MRVITAQESKIRTTE

-31 FTASAAKKTRNAVK
+31 FTASAAKKTGNAVK

-52 GRHDEDDGNNN
+52 GGYDEENRNNN
-63 TSEEKMPEL
+63 ASEEKMPEL
-72 QNVLAEESRALYST
+72 QSVLAEESRALYGT
-86 MSRRQK
+86 LSRRQK
-92 KRYNKMYQKE
+92 KRYNRLYQKE

-108 SSNIIKRNRDFRGR
+108 SSDIIKRNRNLRGN

-128 ILTANSKEIASKF
+128 ILTVKSK
-141 VSATANTMANKTVQT
+141 TMVNKNVQT
-156 AAGTAVKSAGTAV
+156 AAGTAA

-177 TTAGT
+177 TTAGA

-205 AQAAVKVSEKMQQQ
+205 AQAAVKISQKMQQQ
-219 TAQIQAEQTQQAKHE
+219 TAQTQAEQTQQAKHE
-234 TVAAA
+234 TAAA
-239 SDYSVSRTGENNN
+239 VSDYSVSQAGENNN
-252 LIMLLMAAVICLT
+252 LILILVAAIICIT
-265 VILTSLTVTM
+265 VMLTSLTVTM
-275 QAAVDASGG
+275 QAAVDASGE

-292 CTQIVEA
+292 CKQIVEA

-448 AADAAGQE
+448 AAGAAGQE

>member
-1 MHVITAQETKIRTTE
+1 MRVITAQETKIRTTE

-31 FTASAAKKTRNAVK
+31 FTASAAKKTGNAVK

-52 GRHDEDDGNNN
+52 GGYDEENRNNN
-63 TSEEKMPEL
+63 ASEEKMPEL
-72 QNVLAEESRALYST
+72 QSVLAEESRALYGT
-86 MSRRQK
+86 LSRRQK

-108 SSNIIKRNRDFRGR
+108 SSDIIKRNRNLRGN

-128 ILTANSKEIASKF
+128 ILTVNSKSM
-141 VSATANTMANKTVQT
+141 VNKNVQR
-156 AAGTAVKSAGTAV
+156 AAGTAA

-177 TTAGT
+177 TTSGALT
-182 LSGTATFGVTAA
+182 GTATFGVTAA
-194 VTAAV
+194 VDA
-199 DTAKNA
+199 AKNA
-205 AQAAVKVSEKMQQQ
+205 AQAAVKVSQKMQQQ
-219 TAQIQAEQTQQAKHE
+219 TVQTQAEQTQQAKHE
-234 TVAAA
+234 TAAA
-239 SDYSVSRTGENNN
+239 VSDYSVSQAGENNN
-252 LIMLLMAAVICLT
+252 SIMLLVAAIICIT
-265 VILTSLTVTM
+265 VMLTSLTVIM

>member
-1 MHVITAQETKIRTTE
+1 MRVITAQESKIRTTE

-31 FTASAAKKTRNAVK
+31 FTASAAKKTGNAVK

-52 GRHDEDDGNNN
+52 GGYDEENRNNN
-63 TSEEKMPEL
+63 ASEEKMPEL
-72 QNVLAEESRALYST
+72 QSVLAEESRALYGT
-86 MSRRQK
+86 LSRRQK

-108 SSNIIKRNRDFRGR
+108 SSDIIKRNRNLRGN

-128 ILTANSKEIASKF
+128 ILTVKSK
-141 VSATANTMANKTVQT
+141 TMVNKNVQT
-156 AAGTAVKSAGTAV
+156 AVGTAA

-177 TTAGT
+177 TTSGALT
-182 LSGTATFGVTAA
+182 GTATFGVTAA

-205 AQAAVKVSEKMQQQ
+205 AQAAVKVSQKMQQQ
-219 TAQIQAEQTQQAKHE
+219 TVQTQAEQTQQAKHE
-234 TVAAA
+234 TAAA
-239 SDYSVSRTGENNN
+239 VSDYSVSQAGENNN

-448 AADAAGQE
+448 ADTAAGQE

>member
-1 MHVITAQETKIRTTE
+1 MRVITAQESKIRTTE

-31 FTASAAKKTRNAVK
+31 FTASAAKKTGNAVK

-52 GRHDEDDGNNN
+52 GGYDEENRNNN
-63 TSEEKMPEL
+63 ASEEKMPEL
-72 QNVLAEESRALYST
+72 QSVLAEESRALYGT
-86 MSRRQK
+86 LSRRQK

-108 SSNIIKRNRDFRGR
+108 SSDIIKRNRNLRGN

-128 ILTANSKEIASKF
+128 ILTVNSK
-141 VSATANTMANKTVQT
+141 TMVNKNVQT
-156 AAGTAVKSAGTAV
+156 AAGTAA

-177 TTAGT
+177 TTSGALT
-182 LSGTATFGVTAA
+182 GTATFGVTAA

-199 DTAKNA
+199 DAAKNA
-205 AQAAVKVSEKMQQQ
+205 AQAAVKVSQKMQQQ
-219 TAQIQAEQTQQAKHE
+219 TVQTQAEQTQQAKHE
-234 TVAAA
+234 TAAA
-239 SDYSVSRTGENNN
+239 VSDYSVSQAGENNN
-252 LIMLLMAAVICLT
+252 LIMLLVAAIICIT
-265 VILTSLTVTM
+265 VMLTSLTVTM

-448 AADAAGQE
+448 ADTAAGQE

>member
-1 MHVITAQETKIRTTE
+1 MRVITAQESKIRTTE

-31 FTASAAKKTRNAVK
+31 FTASAAKKTGNAVK

-52 GRHDEDDGNNN
+52 GGYDEENRNNN
-63 TSEEKMPEL
+63 ASEEKMPEL
-72 QNVLAEESRALYST
+72 QSVLAEESRALYGT
-86 MSRRQK
+86 LSRRQK

-108 SSNIIKRNRDFRGR
+108 SSDIIKRNRNLRGN

-128 ILTANSKEIASKF
+128 ILTVKSK
-141 VSATANTMANKTVQT
+141 TMVNKNVQT
-156 AAGTAVKSAGTAV
+156 AAGTAA

-177 TTAGT
+177 TTSGALT
-182 LSGTATFGVTAA
+182 GTATFGVTAA
-194 VTAAV
+194 VDA
-199 DTAKNA
+199 AKNA
-205 AQAAVKVSEKMQQQ
+205 AQAAVKVSQKMQQQ
-219 TAQIQAEQTQQAKHE
+219 TVQTQAEQTQQAKHE
-234 TVAAA
+234 TAAA
-239 SDYSVSRTGENNN
+239 VSDYSVSQAGENNN
-252 LIMLLMAAVICLT
+252 SIMLLVAAIICIT
-265 VILTSLTVTM
+265 VMLTSLTVTM

>member
-1 MHVITAQETKIRTTE
+1 MRVITAQESKIRTTE

-31 FTASAAKKTRNAVK
+31 FTASAAKKTGNAVK

-52 GRHDEDDGNNN
+52 GGYDEENRNNN
-63 TSEEKMPEL
+63 ASEEKMPEL
-72 QNVLAEESRALYST
+72 QSVLAEESRALYGT
-86 MSRRQK
+86 LSRSQK

-108 SSNIIKRNRDFRGR
+108 SSDIIKRNRNLRGN

-128 ILTANSKEIASKF
+128 ILTVNSKSM
-141 VSATANTMANKTVQT
+141 VNKNVQT
-156 AAGTAVKSAGTAV
+156 AAGTAA

-177 TTAGT
+177 TTSGALT
-182 LSGTATFGVTAA
+182 GTATFGVTAA

-199 DTAKNA
+199 DAAKNA
-205 AQAAVKVSEKMQQQ
+205 AQAAVKVSQKMQQQ
-219 TAQIQAEQTQQAKHE
+219 TVQTQAEQTQQAKHE
-234 TVAAA
+234 TAAA
-239 SDYSVSRTGENNN
+239 VSDYSVSQAGENNN
-252 LIMLLMAAVICLT
+252 LIMLLVAAIICIT
-265 VILTSLTVTM
+265 VMLTSLTVTM

-448 AADAAGQE
+448 AADAA
-456 NN
+456 